1 MTYTKYTREM
11 LSEAVAAT
19 TSMAGVLRHLGLRQ
33 NGGSHAHLRRRIKQ
47 LGIDTS
53 HFLGQAHA
61 RGIPSARRRSAAEV
75 LVVRPEDAKRA
86 APPTLTRALREIGR
100 SYQCASCGL
109 GDRWNGLPITL
120 HVDHID
126 GRFWDCRPENVRFL
140 CPNCHSQTATYA
152 GRNRSSCHVAAARA
166 ANEDDA
172 AAAHGPKLLSEEG
185 KIEVLARV
193 DRKELTVSDAARLI
207 GCNRNH
213 VYQLRR
219 RLAERGTLAPA
230 GRGQRI
236 AAADR
241 DAIVAFALQHP
252 MLGVRTLASELRNR
266 SRKPI
271 AVEHGTI
278 ARILRSEG
286 LNTQAARIVA
296 LSAML
301 KRQGHRLDS
310 SYDRP

>member
-1 MTYTKYTREM
+1 MGYVKYTKET
-11 LSEAVAAT
+11 LSEAVAAA

-33 NGGSHAHLRRRIKQ
+33 NGGSHAHLRRRINQ

-61 RGIPSARRRSAAEV
+61 RGLPSARRRSAAEV

-100 SYQCASCGL
+100 PYQCASCGL

-152 GRNRSSCHVAAARA
+152 GRNRCSRPVAATHA
-166 ANEDDA
+166 ADEDAA
-172 AAAHGPKLLSEEG
+172 AAAHGPEPWSEEG

-193 DRKELTVSDAARLI
+193 DRKELTVSAAARLI

-213 VYQLRR
+213 VYRLRR
-219 RLAERGTLAPA
+219 RLADRGTLAPA
-230 GRGQRI
+230 SRGRRL

-252 MLGVRTLASELRNR
+252 MLGVRTMASELRNR
-266 SRKPI
+266 SPKPV
-271 AVEHGTI
+271 AVEPGTI
-278 ARILRSEG
+278 GRILRSEG
-286 LNTQAARIVA
+286 LSTQAARIVA
-296 LSAML
+296 LSEML